1 MDNLRFY
8 EMGRHVPQEAKKEIL
23 GGKLK
28 GFTDVN
34 PMFRIKK
41 LTEMFGMCGV
51 GWYTET
57 TKQWTEQNGNEVKC
71 FCNINLYV
79 CTDGEWSRP
88 IEGTGGSSFVSTTK
102 NGLEVSDECYKM
114 AYTDAL
120 SVACKSLGIAADV
133 YWEKDRTKYTVDTEE
148 TKPKAAPKAA
158 PKAQATKPV
167 PATAPVANA
176 QTTPV
181 AAPTSQPVIKAEPA
195 PADAPAQQIDPLP
208 FENEN
213 LFNDYQNSVLMT
225 MRTMG
230 ERGALTQTAMSNFC
244 LDLQAKKYWN
254 DTIKAEFTKIKQQY
268 IKI

>member
-1 MDNLRFY
+1 MDKTTDNLRFY

-57 TKQWTEQNGNEVKC
+57 TKQWTEQSGNEVKC

-88 IEGTGGSSFVSTTK
+88 IEGTGGSSFVSATK

-133 YWEKDRTKYTVDTEE
+133 YWEKDRTKYTVDTEDAE
-148 TKPKAAPKAA
+148 PKATPKAAPKAA
-158 PKAQATKPV
+158 PKTQSTKPI
-167 PATAPVANA
+167 PATPAPKPVANP
-176 QTTPV
+176 QPV
-181 AAPTSQPVIKAEPA
+181 VKAETAPTTA
-195 PADAPAQQIDPLP
+195 PAEKIDELP

-213 LFNDYQNSVLMT
+213 LLNDYQNSVLMT

-268 IKI
+268 I